1 MSEFVYVERYK
12 LPAGILAVLVNGL
25 FFAFIIFGVNW
36 RVAPQPPMVVDIWE
50 SLPEMDISP
59 VPVEPPLATPPK
71 EMPEPAKVPTPTRPA
86 PVKTVEPTLPSKAE
100 IELAEKKKKEKEE
113 EAQRK
118 KKAEQEA
125 KALKLK
131 EAEQEAAKA
140 LKLKE
145 AEQEAAKVLKLKEAE
160 QEAAKVLKL
169 QEAEQARVQSEKLA
183 ARNSIVNDYKARILA
198 KIKSRIKWP
207 EEGHITAV
215 YEVTLLPDGS
225 VLEIK
230 LVKSSGNPA
239 YDRQT
244 EAAIESAQ
252 RLPLP
257 PDQALFSQFRKIQ
270 LKFSPTE

>member
-1 MSEFVYVERYK
+1 MNEFVYEERYR

-25 FFAFIIFGVNW
+25 FFAFIIFGVSW
-36 RVAPQPPMVVDIWE
+36 RVVPQPPMVVDIWE
-50 SLPEMDISP
+50 SLPEMDTP
-59 VPVEPPLATPPK
+59 LPAEPPLAIPPQ
-71 EMPEPAKVPTPTRPA
+71 EPPEPVKVPTQTLPV

-100 IELAEKKKKEKEE
+100 IELAEKKKKKEKEVE
-113 EAQRK
+113 EEKEAQRK
-118 KKAEQEA
+118 NKAELEA
-125 KALKLK
+125 MKALKL
-131 EAEQEAAKA
+131 QEAA
-140 LKLKE
+140 
-145 AEQEAAKVLKLKEAE
+145 

-169 QEAEQARVQSEKLA
+169 QEAAQEAAKARKLQEAEQAERERVQSEKLA
-183 ARNSIVNDYKARILA
+183 ASNSIVNDYKARILA

-230 LVKSSGNPA
+230 LVKSSGNPV

>member
-1 MSEFVYVERYK
+1 MNEFVYVERYK

-25 FFAFIIFGVNW
+25 FFAFIIFGVSW
-36 RVAPQPPMVVDIWE
+36 RVAPPQPMVVDIWE

-59 VPVEPPLATPPK
+59 PLVEPPLAVPPK
-71 EMPEPAKVPTPTRPA
+71 EIPEPAKVPTPTRPI

-100 IELAEKKKKEKEE
+100 IELAEKKKKKEKEE
-113 EAQRK
+113 EKEAQRQ

-125 KALKLK
+125 MKALKL
-131 EAEQEAAKA
+131 QEAA
-140 LKLKE
+140 
-145 AEQEAAKVLKLKEAE
+145 QEAVKARK
-160 QEAAKVLKL
+160 Q
-169 QEAEQARVQSEKLA
+169 QEAEQAREQSEKLA
-183 ARNSIVNDYKARILA
+183 ASNSIVNDYKARILA
-198 KIKSRIKWP
+198 KIKRKIKWP

-225 VLEIK
+225 VLESK

-244 EAAIESAQ
+244 ESAIKLAEP
-252 RLPLP
+252 LPLP